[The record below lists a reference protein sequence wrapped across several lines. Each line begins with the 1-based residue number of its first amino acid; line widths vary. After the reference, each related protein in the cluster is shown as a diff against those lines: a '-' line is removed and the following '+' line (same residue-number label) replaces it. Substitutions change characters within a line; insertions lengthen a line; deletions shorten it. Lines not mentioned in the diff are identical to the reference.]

1 MKYIIQ
7 SYVDLITNS
16 STSVFTWATSP
27 EAVKEIINAVL
38 KSAGSDLTCDD
49 LFTIKVEYNL
59 EVGDTDGW
67 YVDEAKEEIEE
78 NPGKH
83 PDLEELLKNYDDK
96 VSKRLWSDAS
106 DVEEKIYHYMVN
118 NCGSLGLDEFAKS
131 HNESDPEWYYDSSYV
146 IKSKDPSNIHNAAI
160 LNKIN
165 GLFDYDASYC

>member
-78 NPGKH
+78 
-83 PDLEELLKNYDDK
+83 
-96 VSKRLWSDAS
+96 
-106 DVEEKIYHYMVN
+106 M
-118 NCGSLGLDEFAKS
+118 
-131 HNESDPEWYYDSSYV
+131 
-146 IKSKDPSNIHNAAI
+146 
-160 LNKIN
+160 
-165 GLFDYDASYC
+165 

>member
-16 STSVFTWATSP
+16 STSVFTWASSP

-38 KSAGSDLTCDD
+38 KSAGSD
-49 LFTIKVEYNL
+49 
-59 EVGDTDGW
+59 
-67 YVDEAKEEIEE
+67 
-78 NPGKH
+78 
-83 PDLEELLKNYDDK
+83 
-96 VSKRLWSDAS
+96 
-106 DVEEKIYHYMVN
+106 VEEKIYHYMVN
-118 NCGSLGLDEFAKS
+118 NCGSLSLDEFAKS

-146 IKSKDPSNIHNAAI
+146 IESKDPSNVHNAAI